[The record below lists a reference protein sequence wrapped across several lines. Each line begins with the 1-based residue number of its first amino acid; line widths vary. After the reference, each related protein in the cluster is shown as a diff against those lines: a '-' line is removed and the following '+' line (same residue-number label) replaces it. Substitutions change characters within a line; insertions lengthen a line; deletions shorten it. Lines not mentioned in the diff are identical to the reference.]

1 MRSPLLSIITL
12 FASAPLLGQ
21 TTAAVSVPEF
31 VKAGEAVMV
40 TGTLDRAPN
49 FSGSS
54 LQYYFAGPGDFTVQS
69 SVELAAGQKDFSFSY
84 RIPEAAKAGVWSV
97 SRLVFYDGVGTRIV
111 LAVPVRTFDVIA
123 NSGLIYPSHA
133 EIALSPSEVQLLRGA
148 ALRLQAQIQDLK
160 GRIKETKAAGLP
172 QLLAAGITNAVT
184 ELDRTESAY
193 KQLDSQNNRAGQVQV
208 FFSDIRTSYLEASR
222 SLNFRNRSVPAAA
235 SISPVSMD
243 TTVVASDVYPT
254 VAQGTLRALEHNE
267 RAYETVSSVGTLV
280 FDLEVGSTPPGA
292 NISYRRRGDVFQP
305 APDPTNATIKSL
317 PFAIWIVRVEAP
329 GMQPQEKEHN
339 ALNENYHVLH
349 FDLVPEKPKR

>member
-254 VAQGTLRALEHNE
+254 VAQGTLRALE
-267 RAYETVSSVGTLV
+267 AVMK
-280 FDLEVGSTPPGA
+280 FM
-292 NISYRRRGDVFQP
+292 
-305 APDPTNATIKSL
+305 
-317 PFAIWIVRVEAP
+317 RV
-329 GMQPQEKEHN
+329 
-339 ALNENYHVLH
+339 V
-349 FDLVPEKPKR
+349 